1 MHGTINKQEQQVRK
15 ILYKTL
21 LKFDKHMKQQNET
34 RYKEKIK
41 KEIFL
46 YQTTNF
52 LKIWFLFL
60 VHRKGRKKGKY

>member
-41 KEIFL
+41 KKFFF
-46 YQTTNF
+46 TRPPTF
-52 LKIWFLFL
+52 
-60 VHRKGRKKGKY
+60 